1 MDLHFDSF
9 RIRLKNGHLCVT
21 TLVAVEIRE
30 LANVFEPGSFND
42 KSE

>member
-9 RIRLKNGHLCVT
+9 RIRLKNGHLCFT

-30 LANVFEPGSFND
+30 LVKVFEPDSFND
-42 KSE
+42 KFE